1 MTKQI
6 KKKNNITKR
15 NITKRN
21 TTKKMLDSVNKHKDE
36 TKYKSFELEL
46 SKEVKH
52 NKNNSQTEDDLA
64 KQFLKPFS
72 PKGVKPNDDFYT
84 FINYQWLSDVEN
96 GNYLKKKFYTQYD
109 DFRIVQE
116 KVYYDLIDTVKNYI
130 KSEKGP
136 LRNQL
141 KNVFDSLSLTS
152 KNDRKVEKQINNTI
166 SKIDKFIADD
176 DLYGLLAY
184 CNRNELVNFAC
195 PIAWSVK
202 NDLYDPTT
210 LRSHFTVTKLP
221 YYDLDLYVIKDTD
234 SISRKQYKTFF
245 KNRYVN
251 YCKELFD
258 YIDPIKDRN
267 YEWLFDC
274 GREIYLTMSSTS
286 VPESN
291 NFYNVVKRE
300 DAHKYNFDWD
310 KFTKSLGYKK
320 TPEFFI
326 VDNLSYLNTM
336 MEILNKEW
344 KTPKWR
350 EWFVYINIKQ
360 QIRFHEEY
368 YKIYFKF
375 YRKFVQGAE
384 FKVPKTI
391 SPIFVLS
398 LCFDKLLSSEYIK
411 NFGIKEH
418 IDYVTNL
425 STDLL
430 HIYKIMIKNNTWL
443 SPHTKKHALK
453 KLEKLKIIIGCH
465 DDLLDD
471 PILNYTDDDVWENIE
486 KIYKW
491 RLDKYISL
499 EGKSCQYDLNRVDWT
514 DLKLVGRQCY
524 IVNAFYT
531 PQKNDI
537 YIPLGYLQK
546 PFLDLNERGIEYNLA
561 RIGFT
566 ISHELSHALD
576 DTGSYYD
583 CDGTFKDWWTA
594 KDRMIYEKKIYE
606 ITNHYEAFAAHDDVD
621 FDAVNSIGE
630 NLADITAVT
639 ICQQYLRDYQIK
651 NTEVA
656 PMRNL
661 SFTTFFTHF
670 AIQMRQS
677 IAKKAYRVQKVTNPH
692 PPDKYRVNVP
702 LSRLKLFRSVYNVK
716 KGDKMHWHNIDS
728 IW

>member
-6 KKKNNITKR
+6 KKNNV
-15 NITKRN
+15 TKRN
-21 TTKKMLDSVNKHKDE
+21 TTKKNTTKKMLDNINKHQE
-36 TKYKSFELEL
+36 ESKYKSFELEL

-72 PKGVKPNDDFYT
+72 PKGVKPTDDFYT

-96 GNYLKKKFYTQYD
+96 SNYLKKKFYTQYD

-116 KVYYDLIDTVKNYI
+116 KVYYDLIDIVKKYI

-136 LRNQL
+136 LKNQL
-141 KNVFDSLSLTS
+141 KNVFESLNNN
-152 KNDRKVEKQINNTI
+152 NDRKVEKQIYNTI
-166 SKIDKFIADD
+166 KKVDKFIADD

-195 PIAWSVK
+195 PIAWTIK
-202 NDLYDPTT
+202 NDLYDPTI
-210 LRSHFTVTKLP
+210 LRSHLTVTKLP

-245 KNRYVN
+245 KNKYVD

-258 YIDPIKDRN
+258 YIDPIKDRD

-291 NFYNVVKRE
+291 NFYNIVKKE
-300 DAHKYNFDWD
+300 DAHKYNFDWN
-310 KFTKSLGYKK
+310 KFSKSLGYNK
-320 TPEFFI
+320 TPEYFI
-326 VDNLSYLNTM
+326 VENLSYLKTM
-336 MEILNKEW
+336 MEILNREW

-350 EWFVYINIKQ
+350 EWFIYINIKQ

-398 LCFDKLLSSEYIK
+398 LCFDKLLSNEYIK
-411 NFGIKEH
+411 NFGIKEN

-430 HIYKIMIKNNTWL
+430 YVYKRMIKNNTWL
-443 SPHTKKHALK
+443 SPNTKKQALK
-453 KLEKLKIIIGCH
+453 KLDHLKIIIGSH
-465 DDLLDD
+465 EVLIDD
-471 PILNYTDDDVWENIE
+471 PILDYTNDDVWENIE

-499 EGKSCQYDLNRVDWT
+499 EGKTCDYDLPRVDWT

-524 IVNAFYT
+524 VVNAFYT

-576 DTGSYYD
+576 DTGSHYD
-583 CDGTFKDWWTA
+583 CNGMFKDWWTA
-594 KDRMIYEKKIYE
+594 KDRMLYEKKIYE
-606 ITNHYEAFAAHDDVD
+606 ITNQYEVFASYDNID

-651 NTEVA
+651 NIEVA

-661 SFTTFFTHF
+661 SFTSFFTHF

-716 KGDKMHWHNIDS
+716 KGDKMYWHNIES